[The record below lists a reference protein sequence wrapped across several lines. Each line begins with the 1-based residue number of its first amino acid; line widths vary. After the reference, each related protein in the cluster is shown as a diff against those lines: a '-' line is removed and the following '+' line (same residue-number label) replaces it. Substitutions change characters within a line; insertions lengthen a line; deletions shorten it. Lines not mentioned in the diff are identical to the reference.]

1 MLFPVVYVQNL
12 TTAKTLPSLLKI
24 VQVFN
29 VSILNSLT
37 VCTVLENT
45 IHFPICKWGLD
56 QWTWIWRISWTCY
69 PFQHLVTIVICAEC
83 CKKFL
88 TDDFVLLCTVIDC
101 NSIIFRLKEPLKEML
116 DPDFLL
122 PAKLMNQN
130 VLTDSERQIVKN
142 KGSLQKRNVA
152 LINFVVRRDDAA
164 QRRFIS
170 SLRDTDQEHVCNFI
184 NCNGG
189 KRFLY

>member
-1 MLFPVVYVQNL
+1 M
-12 TTAKTLPSLLKI
+12 
-24 VQVFN
+24 
-29 VSILNSLT
+29 
-37 VCTVLENT
+37 
-45 IHFPICKWGLD
+45 
-56 QWTWIWRISWTCY
+56 
-69 PFQHLVTIVICAEC
+69 
-83 CKKFL
+83 
-88 TDDFVLLCTVIDC
+88 LLCTVIDC